1 MRLLRSDTNAV
12 MNDDTLDQTTPIVT
26 LDNRVI
32 DFAAVQNEVNNSL
45 DPGTVGDLN
54 TVFIFSSNY

>member
-12 MNDDTLDQTTPIVT
+12 KNDDTLDQTTPIVT

-32 DFAAVQNEVNNSL
+32 DFAAVQNEVNGLLDYGSL
-45 DPGTVGDLN
+45 K
-54 TVFIFSSNY
+54 Y